1 MKKAFKNNAYIPTV
15 HKGCTLRPVK
25 PQREEWQE
33 YEPRKPRGMCE
44 AGGSRH
50 WCPANCASGTALV
63 MAALETICIPCHYP
77 SGLRARPSLTPR
89 PRLNFPKRHP
99 SVSLSP
105 EASPGR
111 RHLRPLRR
119 RSPFKVTHARA
130 VTSDPPPPPTAP
142 SHSRLPGV
150 PRAGMRPLP
159 PLQDSVTKLNCHEE
173 WDEFRGL

>member
-1 MKKAFKNNAYIPTV
+1 
-15 HKGCTLRPVK
+15 
-25 PQREEWQE
+25 
-33 YEPRKPRGMCE
+33 MCE

-63 MAALETICIPCHYP
+63 MAAVETICIPCHYP

-119 RSPFKVTHARA
+119 RSPFKVLRCRVERRRGNAAATVAGRRVDETRLGA
-130 VTSDPPPPPTAP
+130 ATAF
-142 SHSRLPGV
+142 S
-150 PRAGMRPLP
+150 
-159 PLQDSVTKLNCHEE
+159 K
-173 WDEFRGL
+173 